1 MTKKPFKIGILD
13 CDTLHED
20 LRKEY
25 VSYSHMFQTLFMQVA
40 PSVSFIS
47 YSVIEGVYP
56 ESPDECD
63 GYIITGSKSS
73 VYDNDEWLGNLS
85 NYVRSLAD
93 HRKKMVGIC
102 FGHQLLAHV
111 LGGRT
116 SKSDKGWGVGAMQS
130 EVIAS
135 PKWMQ
140 PSMASYS
147 LLVSHQDQ
155 VVQLPPNASAI
166 AMSSFCT
173 HSAYQIEDYAL
184 GFQGHPEFTK
194 DYSRR
199 LMDMRRD
206 RIPHEIIEE
215 GINSLTE
222 KTDHLMVAQWMINF
236 FCEGRLMGINV

>member
-1 MTKKPFKIGILD
+1 MSAIPLKLGILD

-40 PSVSFIS
+40 PSVSFTS
-47 YSVIEGVYP
+47 YPVIEGIYP

-85 NYVRSLAD
+85 NYVRSLAS

-116 SKSDKGWGVGAMQS
+116 SKSDKGWGVGVMQS
-130 EVIAS
+130 EVIAN
-135 PKWMQ
+135 PEWMQ
-140 PSMASYS
+140 PTMSSYS

-155 VVQLPPNASAI
+155 VVQLAPNATAI
-166 AMSSFCT
+166 ATSPFCT
-173 HSAYQIEDYAL
+173 NSAFQIEDYAL
-184 GFQGHPEFTK
+184 GFQGHPEFIR

-199 LMDMRRD
+199 LMEMRRD
-206 RIPHEIIEE
+206 RIPHELIEK
-215 GINSLTE
+215 GLHSLNTN
-222 KTDHLMVAQWMINF
+222 TDHLIVAEWIVNF
-236 FCEGRLMGINV
+236 MR